1 MRRLLGDNEVDP
13 VMDVYKKFIN
23 HTDPT
28 KIPILLTNPSIE
40 SISRKVPYGVGV
52 RDGDPED
59 IYIENGTDLTTPLN
73 TMIKTFKEDASV
85 SVHVSTTTE
94 KVTGVQQAGNQ
105 PGAYAFNGMNIYTV
119 IEGSKNDTSLVFAS
133 KVSDDKTAQEIDYPY
148 IIFPDSCEQSIFLQ
162 NGVEQYIFASSDRFV
177 MTIQQP
183 GDVYLDQWT
192 KEITCCI
199 YPKVHRLVDKLYFQ
213 PAPLDQKPNYL
224 KCYSFAIDWGK

>member
-40 SISRKVPYGVGV
+40 SISRKVPYGVAV
-52 RDGDPED
+52 RQED
-59 IYIENGTDLTTPLN
+59 IYVENGEDIVKPLN
-73 TMIKTFKEDASV
+73 DMIKTFKEDASV
-85 SVHVSTTTE
+85 TVKVATSTET
-94 KVTGVQQAGNQ
+94 VTGVQKAGNQ

-119 IEGSKNDTSLVFAS
+119 IDGGNKDDTSLVFAS

-148 IIFPDSCEQSIFLQ
+148 IIFPDSCEQSIFLEH
-162 NGVEQYIFASSDRFV
+162 GVEQYIFASSDRFV
-177 MTIQQP
+177 MTVQQP

-213 PAPLDQKPNYL
+213 PAPQGQKYYL

>member
-40 SISRKVPYGVGV
+40 SISRKVPYGVAM
-52 RDGDPED
+52 RSEN
-59 IYIENGTDLTTPLN
+59 IYVENGTDIVKPLN
-73 TMIKTFKEDASV
+73 DMIKTFKEGASV
-85 SVHVSTTTE
+85 TVEVGGAET
-94 KVTGVQQAGNQ
+94 VMGVQKAGNQ

-119 IEGSKNDTSLVFAS
+119 IDGGNKDDTSLVFAS

-148 IIFPDSCEQSIFLQ
+148 IIFPDSYEQSIFLEH
-162 NGVEQYIFASSDRFV
+162 GAEQYIFVSSDRFV

-183 GDVYLDQWT
+183 EGVYLDQWT
-192 KEITCCI
+192 KVITCCI

-213 PAPLDQKPNYL
+213 PAPQGQKYYL